1 MKLKQ
6 IPRLLASACLGVT
19 LLATAAEPED
29 ARLDA
34 FFRRHLEESFRLRP
48 TEATGLGDRRFDDQM
63 DDLSPAGRDRWT
75 VQTRATLD
83 RLAKEV
89 DYGKLTRAGQ
99 VDYEI
104 FEHDLRKS
112 LWLTENFDPFATDP
126 RVYSEYL
133 SGSVFSLLTQSS
145 LPKETNI
152 ANALSRMRHI
162 PEVVAAA
169 RASLKHP
176 PKVYTETAI
185 SQNKGAIAFYE
196 QELLTLAGKTP
207 QLAAL
212 REASQPVVKAL
223 KEYQE
228 FLEKE
233 LLPRSD
239 GEWRIGADKFRKKYE
254 WEIDA
259 GITADQIYADAQ
271 AEFERVRNDLY
282 VIARQLWS
290 KQFPGVAL
298 PPDDAEGRRA
308 TIEKVLARVAQE
320 HGKPE
325 TLVRDITKAVAQ
337 IRKFISA
344 RDILRLP
351 EPDLCRVIEM
361 PEFQRGNSTAYMNS
375 PPPLDTTAVGHYAV
389 SPPPKAWDAARVKS
403 YLEEY
408 NLHMLQILTI
418 HEAYPGHYVQME
430 YANRNPSLVRKV
442 LGSGVY
448 IEGWA
453 VYTEQTML
461 DQGYGDG
468 SLALRLQQLKFYLRA
483 VANTIL
489 DHRMHCLGM
498 TDDEAMDLLVRQA
511 FQSEGEAKLKVI
523 RSKQS
528 SVQLSTYFTG
538 RMAHYRI
545 RQQVERE
552 MGDKFILGRYHEAVL
567 STGSVP
573 VKYLPELVRRNL
585 GLTAPATPRP

>member
-6 IPRLLASACLGVT
+6 IPRLLASAFLGVT
-19 LLATAAEPED
+19 LIAVAAESED

-34 FFRRHLEESFRLRP
+34 LFRSHLDESFRLRP

-63 DDLSPAGRDRWT
+63 DDLSPEARARWT
-75 VQTRATLD
+75 VQTRRTLD
-83 RLAKEV
+83 RLAKEI
-89 DYGKLTRAGQ
+89 DFAKLTRAGQ

-104 FEHDLRKS
+104 LEHDLRKS
-112 LWLTENFDPFATDP
+112 LWLTERFDPFATDP
-126 RVYSEYL
+126 RVYSDYF

-145 LPKETNI
+145 LPKETNVS
-152 ANALSRMRHI
+152 NVLSRMRRI
-162 PEVVAAA
+162 PAVVAAA
-169 RASLKHP
+169 RASLKRP

-185 SQNKGAIAFYE
+185 SQNQGAIAFYE
-196 QELLTLAGKTP
+196 QELLTLAGRTP
-207 QLAAL
+207 QLGAL
-212 REASQPVVKAL
+212 REAAQPVIHAL
-223 KEYQE
+223 KEHQA

-239 GEWRIGADKFRKKYE
+239 GEWRIGAEKFRQKYA

-271 AEFERVRNDLY
+271 TEFERVRNDLY
-282 VIARQLWS
+282 VIARQLWW
-290 KQFPGVAL
+290 KHFPGVAL
-298 PPDDAEGRRA
+298 PPDDAEGRRL
-308 TIEKVLARVAQE
+308 TVEKVLARVAQE

-325 TLVRDITKAVAQ
+325 TLVRDIKKAVAR
-337 IRKFISA
+337 IRKFIA
-344 RDILRLP
+344 AADILRLP
-351 EPDLCRVIEM
+351 DPDLCRVIEM

-375 PPPLDTTAVGHYAV
+375 PPPLDASAVGHYAV

-408 NLHMLQILTI
+408 NLHMLDILTI

-442 LGSGVY
+442 LGSGVF

-461 DQGYGDG
+461 DQGYGEG

-489 DHRMHCLGM
+489 DHRMHCLNM

-511 FQSEGEAKLKVI
+511 FQSEGEARLKVI

-538 RMAHYRI
+538 RMAHYRL

-552 MGDKFILGRYHEAVL
+552 MGSAFVLGRYHEAVL
-567 STGSVP
+567 ANGSVP

-585 GLTAPATPRP
+585 GLPAPATPRP